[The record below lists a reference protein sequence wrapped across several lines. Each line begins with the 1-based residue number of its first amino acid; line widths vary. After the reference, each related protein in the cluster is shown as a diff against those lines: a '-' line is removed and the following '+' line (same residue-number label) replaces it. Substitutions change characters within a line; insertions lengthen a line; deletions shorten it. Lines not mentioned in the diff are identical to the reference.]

1 MWRKIRV
8 LKIFILTECKIYYKT
23 GISNFQINTSS
34 NFSIFI
40 NKKLHLYDYEKKKIR
55 IFRKVSCFVSFISCH
70 FVNVT

>member
-40 NKKLHLYDYEKKKIR
+40 NKKLHLYDYEKKIKKY
-55 IFRKVSCFVSFISCH
+55 FEK
-70 FVNVT
+70 